1 MRAKWEVGG
10 AKWESAE
17 LSFDSLYFCCN
28 LVAKVTMM
36 QQVVLNIKD
45 ESRRQFFFELL
56 KELDFVEVVAV
67 RERSAEQLE
76 FVADL
81 KEALSEVDA
90 HLEGTKS
97 LQSANDFLN
106 EL

>member
-1 MRAKWEVGG
+1 ME
-10 AKWESAE
+10 
-17 LSFDSLYFCCN
+17 
-28 LVAKVTMM
+28 
-36 QQVVLNIKD
+36 QII

-81 KEALSEVDA
+81 KEALDEVEG
-90 HLEGTKS
+90 HLAGTKP
-97 LQSANDFLN
+97 LQSAKDFLH